1 MSDWGGDDGGRRA
14 AGMDANILEREE
26 TLAWRAWNLQIRD
39 EGGARECGKKIGP
52 QRSIC
57 SPLTPSKRTLAD
69 SSHTERYEVTIMAS
83 GDLCSYGIVR
93 IKYSNSV
100 YNSAS

>member
-1 MSDWGGDDGGRRA
+1 
-14 AGMDANILEREE
+14 MDANILEREE

-39 EGGARECGKKIGP
+39 EGGAREYGKMIGP

-69 SSHTERYEVTIMAS
+69 SSHMERYEVTIMAS